1 MARRRFFVESV
12 RADRA
17 ELSGEAAQHLRRVL
31 RAEPGQRFE
40 ISDNQSVYLAEIE
53 GFQRELVL
61 FRLLERIE
69 TAPPPV
75 RLILLAA
82 LIKFD
87 RFEWL
92 VEKATELGVE
102 TIVPVEA
109 ERSEKGL
116 DRAAAKRLERWRR
129 IALESSQQAR
139 RARLPEITTSTPF
152 AQALETPATGHY
164 FLEEECGAPPLL
176 SVLPEIV
183 ERSPADTVC
192 LLVGPEGG
200 WTGEERRAASAR
212 GWLAVSL
219 GPQILRAETAAI
231 AALAVLSNAWLAKSH
246 AQNRRAD
253 GL

>member
-12 RADRA
+12 RAGRA

-53 GFQRELVL
+53 GFQRDLVL
-61 FRLLERIE
+61 FRLLARIE
-69 TAPPPV
+69 TEPPPL

-102 TIVPVEA
+102 AIVPVEA

-116 DRAAAKRLERWRR
+116 DRAAGKRLERWRR

-139 RARLPEITTSTPF
+139 RARLPQITVSTSF
-152 AQALETPATGHY
+152 AQALQTPAAGRY
-164 FLEEECGAPPLL
+164 FLEEERGAPPLL
-176 SVLPEIV
+176 SVLPEAV
-183 ERSPADTVC
+183 GRSPADTVC

-200 WTGEERRAASAR
+200 WVDEERRAAAAG
-212 GWLAVSL
+212 GWQAASL

-231 AALAVLSNAWLAKSH
+231 AALAILTAAWYAGSNSEH
-246 AQNRRAD
+246 GGAD